1 MSPKLIV
8 CADLSFLPLELFF
21 SFFLSTAIK
30 HCYAIPNSSP
40 SSESLPSLSLFH
52 SSIFLTV
59 LSALSLMDFVLSF
72 SLLIGA
78 LVFTNLAVDV
88 CPLPHY
94 QSHSEVLFP
103 DPHLYLSL
111 YFKSNCFLV
120 LPSTTC
126 PLFWTVSDTQTSPHL
141 MLHSPQT
148 S

>member
-8 CADLSFLPLELFF
+8 CADLSFFPLELFF

-52 SSIFLTV
+52 SLIFLTV

-78 LVFTNLAVDV
+78 LVLTNLAVDV

-94 QSHSEVLFP
+94 QSPSEVLFP
-103 DPHLYLSL
+103 DPHLLL
-111 YFKSNCFLV
+111 I
-120 LPSTTC
+120 
-126 PLFWTVSDTQTSPHL
+126 PLFYVKLFSCLAFHHMFPFLDCF
-141 MLHSPQT
+141 
-148 S
+148 